1 MPYVL
6 KSDSYKKQITN
17 KKKKME
23 GGCDSCGRLIGGLKS
38 LVAREGGKVLLKK
51 RIVDEYFPEAD
62 SYSTYVEPFVGGGSI
77 YLYKN
82 KDDHKEV
89 INDIDPEM
97 IDLFKGFKKYEGEK
111 IAGDVNGNYTEK
123 DFEAIKKSKPT
134 SEYNKF
140 LKNYLLYKLS
150 YLGRGV
156 SFGKPRISA
165 TFKGYKDR
173 LDDATILNTDYKN
186 VIKNYDSKSTF
197 FYLDPP
203 VTKATG
209 PYNYPAINLP
219 ELSKVLKGIKGKF
232 LLSLGK
238 TKYDKELFKGF
249 KTVSVSTKYVGE
261 RTRGGQSYEVEEH
274 LIMNYQ
280 PRMSGGC
287 GSCGRDMRKKIC
299 GGCNGM
305 CGGVVP
311 KFHIQLKKIDLDPKK
326 YLAKARELASA
337 TGYDPT
343 KVHFSMDSKHK
354 LYYDTQKSGN
364 NEKNDAVHFGDLNY
378 ADYIIWTW
386 LEHTGEADKGE
397 ADKRREAYRAR
408 ATKIKGNWKANKYS
422 PNNLAINILW

>member
-1 MPYVL
+1 
-6 KSDSYKKQITN
+6 
-17 KKKKME
+17 
-23 GGCDSCGRLIGGLKS
+23 
-38 LVAREGGKVLLKK
+38 
-51 RIVDEYFPEAD
+51 
-62 SYSTYVEPFVGGGSI
+62 
-77 YLYKN
+77 
-82 KDDHKEV
+82 
-89 INDIDPEM
+89 M
-97 IDLFKGFKKYEGEK
+97 IDLFKGFKKYEGDK
-111 IAGDVNGNYTEK
+111 IAEDVNGNYTEK
-123 DFEAIKKSKPT
+123 DFEAIKKSNPT

-150 YLGRGV
+150 YLGRGI

-173 LDDATILNTDYKN
+173 LDDATILNTDYNN

-203 VTKATG
+203 VTRATG

-219 ELSKVLKGIKGKF
+219 ELSKVLKSIKGKF
-232 LLSLGK
+232 LLSLGH

-249 KTVSVSTKYVGE
+249 KTVSISTKYVGE

-287 GSCGRDMRKKIC
+287 GSCGRDMRKKMC

-305 CGGVVP
+305 CGGVIP
-311 KFHIQLKKIDLDPKK
+311 RFHIQLKKIDLDPKK

-337 TGYDPT
+337 AGYDPK
-343 KVHFSMDSKHK
+343 KVHFSMDSNHK

-364 NEKNDAVHFGDLNY
+364 NEKSDAVHFGDLNY

-397 ADKRREAYRAR
+397 ADKRRDAYRAR
-408 ATKIKGNWKANKYS
+408 ATNIKGNWKANKYS